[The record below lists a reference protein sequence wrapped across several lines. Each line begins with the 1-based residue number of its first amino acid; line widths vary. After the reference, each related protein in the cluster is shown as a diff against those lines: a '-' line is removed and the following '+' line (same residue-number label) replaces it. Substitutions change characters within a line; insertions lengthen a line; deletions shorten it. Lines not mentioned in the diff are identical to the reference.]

1 MDNQKLIIGAV
12 VVLGLVALGV
22 GFPEV
27 ADFVT
32 SLVGSAPATEV
43 APVI

>member
-32 SLVGSAPATEV
+32 GLVGSAAGAEV
-43 APVI
+43 APII